1 MNLTEYILH
10 GYVHGVSSL
19 PLKQHFADLIMT
31 RLIDILWHWLT
42 SRDQIWLIS
51 GLDSGRYIGRGGEGV
66 TWVWLEFH
74 DEFWQQMRVVVLYV
88 EAGQVHTLVPGG
100 YWHYLD
106 NLGQIICEIAGQHRE
121 NIRLIT
127 WVPTLAPPCLLL
139 MVLLLLWPGWPP
151 LPGPRSGISGRMDS
165 VMVET
170 RHGSSSC
177 SNVSLWNLVNL

>member
-1 MNLTEYILH
+1 MKSYRIYILH

-51 GLDSGRYIGRGGEGV
+51 GLDSGRYIRRGEGGREGV

-74 DEFWQQMRVVVLYV
+74 DEFWQQMRVVVLDV

-106 NLGQIICEIAGQHRE
+106 NLGQIICEIAGHW
-121 NIRLIT
+121 T
-127 WVPTLAPPCLLL
+127 HAPPAPYNTKKIFLH
-139 MVLLLLWPGWPP
+139 MTVW
-151 LPGPRSGISGRMDS
+151 
-165 VMVET
+165 VET
-170 RHGSSSC
+170 DNWIWYIYVRYLIICPLIH
-177 SNVSLWNLVNL
+177 WM

>member
-51 GLDSGRYIGRGGEGV
+51 GLDSGRYIGRGEGV

-88 EAGQVHTLVPGG
+88 EAGQVHALVPGG

-106 NLGQIICEIAGQHRE
+106 NLGQIICEIAGQHQE
-121 NIRLIT
+121 NISASKSSELHPEVRNHRE
-127 WVPTLAPPCLLL
+127 
-139 MVLLLLWPGWPP
+139 
-151 LPGPRSGISGRMDS
+151 GPY
-165 VMVET
+165 
-170 RHGSSSC
+170 
-177 SNVSLWNLVNL
+177 